1 MLSSFPKSLEPALWC
16 DAASRIMARKIFSP
30 LFGSR
35 SEAGF
40 CSACLQ
46 SLYCIGPSFPFQV
59 DASTMLY
66 RGDCDVH
73 LQTNE
78 DW

>member
-1 MLSSFPKSLEPALWC
+1 MLIRCRPEDVWC
-16 DAASRIMARKIFSP
+16 DASLRKMARKIFSH
-30 LFGSR
+30 FWQSVVSR
-35 SEAGF
+35 LLLILS
-40 CSACLQ
+40 SM
-46 SLYCIGPSFPFQV
+46 SLLYRSQFAFFQV
-59 DASTMLY
+59 DAGTMLY

>member
-1 MLSSFPKSLEPALWC
+1 MLPFLAVDRKTSFAQLVFNLSTVSVPVC
-16 DAASRIMARKIFSP
+16 
-30 LFGSR
+30 LFR
-35 SEAGF
+35 
-40 CSACLQ
+40 
-46 SLYCIGPSFPFQV
+46 V
-59 DASTMLY
+59 DAGTMLY

>member
-1 MLSSFPKSLEPALWC
+1 MLIRGVQRVCSVMLLEEEWHARSFL
-16 DAASRIMARKIFSP
+16 
-30 LFGSR
+30 LFGCR
-35 SEAGF
+35 SETDF

-46 SLYCIGPSFPFQV
+46 SLYCIGPNFPFQV
-59 DASTMLY
+59 DAGTMLY